1 MNAMFKSQT
10 QSTTLDQLVIEAVTT
25 MLFEQVAD
33 ESSPIGGLDRWTQ
46 QRIVAEITDK
56 TNRVLQSADPVEHCY
71 RNLIREIDR
80 EAEMG
85 VLLANEVAGSD
96 SLKLMC
102 GDPGVSGELY
112 REMGRFAPIMFADE
126 YERSNGDLDLV
137 WASVQA
143 RYDRARLESEASELI
158 MQFLIDSAE
167 HTHDMSGALRSMFF
181 SFHEDRIRAQFSLP
195 SLLDKREM
203 RDLRIMVSELI
214 DRTGKRGRP
223 AATTPSGSG
232 RRDRIRP

>member
-1 MNAMFKSQT
+1 MNAMRKSQ
-10 QSTTLDQLVIEAVTT
+10 SHSNALDNLVIEAVTK
-25 MLFEQVAD
+25 MLFEQLAD

-46 QRIVAEITDK
+46 RRIVADITEK
-56 TNRVLQSADPVEHCY
+56 TNRVLTSPDPVEHCY

-85 VLLANEVAGSD
+85 VLLANEIAGSD
-96 SLKLMC
+96 SLKRMC

-112 REMGRFAPIMFADE
+112 REMKRFAPVMFADE
-126 YERSNGDLDLV
+126 YEHSNADLDLV

-181 SFHEDRIRAQFSLP
+181 SFHEDGIRRQFSLP
-195 SLLDKREM
+195 SLLDEREA
-203 RDLRIMVSELI
+203 RDLLIMVSDLI
-214 DRTGKRGRP
+214 DRAGKHGRP
-223 AATTPSGSG
+223 LAPAPCNQAAVSTPE
-232 RRDRIRP
+232 R